1 MSGCL
6 SEVMRETGKL
16 YTPGHTARHR
26 VPSPYQDCEVQV
38 NLFQTVKA
46 SVTVRQATTAKR
58 LLDGQLL
65 LRMEARLDILNAK
78 EAA

>member
-1 MSGCL
+1 M
-6 SEVMRETGKL
+6 
-16 YTPGHTARHR
+16 
-26 VPSPYQDCEVQV
+26 

-78 EAA
+78 EVA

>member
-1 MSGCL
+1 M
-6 SEVMRETGKL
+6 
-16 YTPGHTARHR
+16 
-26 VPSPYQDCEVQV
+26 
-38 NLFQTVKA
+38 NLFKIVKTTVTVK
-46 SVTVRQATTAKR
+46 QATTAKR